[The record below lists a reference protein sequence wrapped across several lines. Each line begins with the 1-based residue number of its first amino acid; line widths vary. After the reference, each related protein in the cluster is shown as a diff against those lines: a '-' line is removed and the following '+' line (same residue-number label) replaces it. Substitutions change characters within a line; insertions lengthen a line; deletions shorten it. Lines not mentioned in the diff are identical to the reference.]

1 MALTVREVQSLLG
14 RFSKPEQEFSVPWIE
29 NTTVKSPTSIKTDK
43 VICFLLFE
51 WLGRIVIATA
61 NIAALTVDSLG
72 QLLQE
77 VRVYGTHAQ
86 FGAQTPIKLRG
97 GLMRVLNRIYR
108 LGYVPRDQASAAWT
122 GAIGTYDLRVFWTL
136 PLFPLPMPLSLA
148 PLYSLK
154 GPDWA
159 GNLFVEADC
168 GNALALGGVA
178 ANTTFTAFGSGQG
191 HPELRVS
198 VVRPSLTVDL
208 MNRLSPAITFK
219 SYKYLDNIL
228 QGASFTGAKIT
239 DLNTG
244 KRVTALVTE
253 AGTLFAAGA
262 GQRAY
267 SAMSD
272 AMITRIYPA
281 LDGKPLVLP
290 YDGFTEQEWDA
301 WLGGNVNPV
310 GYDVWNFMRESAN
323 PDSGF
328 PAETLTSSRRF
339 ELDGDVAG
347 AGGQGGVLVQ
357 DEVLGSPAIAA
368 E

>member
-1 MALTVREVQSLLG
+1 MPLNVREVQSLLG
-14 RFSKPEQEFSVPWIE
+14 RFGKPEQEFSVTWTE
-29 NTTVKSPTSIKTDK
+29 GTTVKSPTSIKTDK
-43 VICFLLFE
+43 VICFLIFE
-51 WLGRIVIATA
+51 WLGRITIATA
-61 NIAALTVDSLG
+61 DIAALTVDSLG

-77 VRVYGTHAQ
+77 IRVYGTHAQ

-97 GLMRVLNRIYR
+97 GLVRVLNRIYR
-108 LGYVPRDQASAAWT
+108 LGYTPRDQASATWT
-122 GAIGTYDLRVFWTL
+122 GAKGSYDLRVFWTL
-136 PLFPLPMPLSLA
+136 PLFPLPISLSLA

-159 GNLFVEADC
+159 GNLFVEVDC
-168 GNALALGGVA
+168 GNALALGGVVG
-178 ANTTFTAFGSGQG
+178 NTSFTAYGSASGK
-191 HPELRVS
+191 PELRVS

-208 MNRLSPAITFK
+208 MNRISPAITFK
-219 SYKYLDNIL
+219 SYKYLDNVV
-228 QGASFTGAKIT
+228 QGASFAGAKIT
-239 DLNTG
+239 DLNIG
-244 KRVTALVTE
+244 KRMASLVTE

-272 AMITRIYPA
+272 AIITRIYPS

-290 YDGFTEQEWDA
+290 YDGATQQEWSA

-310 GYDVWNFMRESAN
+310 GYLEWNFLRESAN

-328 PAETLTSSRRF
+328 PAETLTAARRF

-347 AGGQGGVLVQ
+347 AGGQGAVLVQ
-357 DEVLGSPAIAA
+357 EEVLGSPAIAA
-368 E
+368 